1 MFQKSFYLTLQFS
14 ETAPELLRSKKRR
27 CQNNSK
33 SGNQL
38 FFLDRGDVGVVVGVV
53 VVVVVVV
60 GVVVV
65 VVVSVGRRSRNVA
78 ESFLSRYF
86 LFSFSFF
93 LLFQD
98 CLAHPGLKGPRLL
111 IGRQNVKRAG
121 AVDEGDQNLL
131 LKKFFCALR

>member
-53 VVVVVVV
+53 SV
-60 GVVVV
+60 G

-86 LFSFSFF
+86 LFSFSFI

-131 LKKFFCALR
+131 LMKFFCALR

>member
-53 VVVVVVV
+53 

-65 VVVSVGRRSRNVA
+65 VSIGRRSRNVA

-86 LFSFSFF
+86 LFSFSVI
-93 LLFQD
+93 LLVQD

-111 IGRQNVKRAG
+111 IGRRSDKMQ
-121 AVDEGDQNLL
+121 
-131 LKKFFCALR
+131 